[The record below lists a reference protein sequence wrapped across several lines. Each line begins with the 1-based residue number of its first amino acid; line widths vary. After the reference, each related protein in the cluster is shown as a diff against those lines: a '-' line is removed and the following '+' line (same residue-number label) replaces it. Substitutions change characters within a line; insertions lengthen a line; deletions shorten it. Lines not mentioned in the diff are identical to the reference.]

1 MEPGIYAH
9 ERTGINLHPHTL
21 SGRGRK
27 KKKISSEVDR
37 GGMAMSHFKLGSGQD
52 PHGTLLSSRRSQQ
65 VHTPGACG
73 FQHPPSIL
81 HVSVRTAS
89 GSFLA
94 PLRRPSH
101 HTTGTPCKLTFL
113 SSCLPCPQVF
123 KHHNHLN
130 EIMRE
135 THSNA
140 VEGTVLLLR
149 QQRELIESTGKKAFE
164 GKRRVKE

>member
-21 SGRGRK
+21 SGRGRE
-27 KKKISSEVDR
+27 KKISSEVDR
-37 GGMAMSHFKLGSGQD
+37 GGMAKSHFKLGSGQD

-65 VHTPGACG
+65 VQTPGACG

-94 PLRRPSH
+94 PLRRPR
-101 HTTGTPCKLTFL
+101 TTPQG
-113 SSCLPCPQVF
+113 LPA
-123 KHHNHLN
+123 N
-130 EIMRE
+130 
-135 THSNA
+135 
-140 VEGTVLLLR
+140 
-149 QQRELIESTGKKAFE
+149 
-164 GKRRVKE
+164 